1 MELAAISHDCILQ
14 STCVCIVQHP
24 LLAMGGP
31 LHYIQIGF
39 GTPSLSGYCNYSFK
53 YYVHICLCYLQI
65 MFNENGKLMVSEQLF
80 SMTIVATSKT
90 LKCIHCE
97 KTKKFEKIC
106 HLFFKLFLISKQS
119 GRLQPSKSYH
129 LFLIDETWMEFSMEI
144 LANFGCS
151 SCYLLNRAVLRN
163 PYAHTKNGGWF
174 WLVGYFQTGG
184 CLTYKKLIKPWFNNV
199 LHRH

>member
-39 GTPSLSGYCNYSFK
+39 GTPSLFVYCYCSFK
-53 YYVHICLCYLQI
+53 YYIFAYVIYRLCFYES
-65 MFNENGKLMVSEQLF
+65 NKLMVSDQLF

-129 LFLIDETWMEFSMEI
+129 LFLIDET
-144 LANFGCS
+144 
-151 SCYLLNRAVLRN
+151 
-163 PYAHTKNGGWF
+163 
-174 WLVGYFQTGG
+174 
-184 CLTYKKLIKPWFNNV
+184 
-199 LHRH
+199 

>member
-65 MFNENGKLMVSEQLF
+65 MFNENDKLMVSEQL

-90 LKCIHCE
+90 LNFIYCE
-97 KTKKFEKIC
+97 KTTKFEKKMPLVFEIV
-106 HLFFKLFLISKQS
+106 
-119 GRLQPSKSYH
+119 SY
-129 LFLIDETWMEFSMEI
+129 
-144 LANFGCS
+144 C
-151 SCYLLNRAVLRN
+151 RN
-163 PYAHTKNGGWF
+163 KAEDF
-174 WLVGYFQTGG
+174 
-184 CLTYKKLIKPWFNNV
+184 
-199 LHRH
+199 